1 MNPTQ
6 KTVQTLFLTF
16 RLEDEVFALE
26 VEHLRE
32 VLDMCPI
39 TKIPRAEEFMRGVIN
54 VRGSVVPV
62 LDMRAK
68 FGLPPIEPTINTRII
83 IIEIPFEGKKAILGA
98 IADSVEDV
106 LEIDSD
112 QIEEA
117 PDMGSRKHQSI
128 MKGIGK
134 TDNDF
139 IIILDIEKLLNRE
152 EVTMSLHASAGNDP
166 TAYGQNINPAESASL
181 QA

>member
-1 MNPTQ
+1 MDDSNKAAQ
-6 KTVQTLFLTF
+6 SLYLTF
-16 RLEDEVFALE
+16 RLEDEIFAFE

-39 TKIPRAEEFMRGVIN
+39 TKIPNAQEFMRGVIN

-62 LDMRAK
+62 LDMRSK
-68 FGLPPIEPTINTRII
+68 FGLPPIEKTINTRII
-83 IIEIPFEGKKAILGA
+83 IIEIPYEGKRAILGA

-112 QIEEA
+112 QIDDA
-117 PDMGSRKHQSI
+117 PDMGSQKHQSI

-134 TDNDF
+134 KDDNF
-139 IIILDIEKLLNRE
+139 IIILDIEKLFKKQSITLPAQ
-152 EVTMSLHASAGNDP
+152 TPDGFDP
-166 TAYGQNINPAESASL
+166 TFQPQNPNLSGSESHVG
-181 QA
+181 